1 MSSFRMLY
9 KPPEASLMGRLTHP
23 QTNRVDPRAR
33 LELYLRM
40 VFVRWCS
47 SRDMNDVR
55 LKMKNMPR
63 RTAVSPA
70 TREELTE
77 KCQENGWLRRGGYAW
92 QDDPYLEEYPYSFV
106 QTDDLDDLATF
117 LKEGNWSLRSGIVY
131 EDLAFIQQDDGGDEW
146 WTLKRFDE
154 GWLDFESISCAHII
168 RRDPAEFRTMVA
180 AMGIANAQQC
190 QQLEY
195 MESAKLIDGLVDLA
209 KEHDFY
215 EIADSHDNNLEADI
229 SHALINQPEKVITY
243 LEELKIVYGVK
254 GVEDLIEQVRLL
266 PSQMRNRTTGSLE
279 EKAATATEVSE
290 SLTHTLNEK
299 TVGMDRS

>member
-1 MSSFRMLY
+1 
-9 KPPEASLMGRLTHP
+9 
-23 QTNRVDPRAR
+23 
-33 LELYLRM
+33 
-40 VFVRWCS
+40 
-47 SRDMNDVR
+47 
-55 LKMKNMPR
+55 MPKR
-63 RTAVSPA
+63 NAVSPA
-70 TREELTE
+70 TTEALTE

-106 QTDDLDDLATF
+106 QTEDLDDLATF

-190 QQLEY
+190 QHLEY
-195 MESAKLIDGLVDLA
+195 MQPAKL
-209 KEHDFY
+209 
-215 EIADSHDNNLEADI
+215 IADSHDNNLEAYI
-229 SHALINQPEKVITY
+229 SHALVNQPEEVITY
-243 LEELKIVYGVK
+243 LEELKTECSVK
-254 GVEDLIEQVRLL
+254 GIEDLIEQVRRL
-266 PSQMRNRTTGSLE
+266 PSQTKNRDTGSLE

-290 SLTHTLNEK
+290 SLTCTLNEK
-299 TVGMDRS
+299 TVEMDRD